1 MTTAV
6 LPRRLS
12 FPASDQSPILWVP
25 AQEGRHSCLPCLAYS
40 VGRQTGMSAP
50 PLILPKNMTD
60 PNSPSH
66 WDALASDLGATPPTE
81 DAEPQPSSPPPS
93 QPVTP
98 PKSAPRAPRD
108 KRPSSGPVRA
118 GDWDSIASELGVT
131 PAPQPVAPV
140 VEAKAAAAAAPTRAK
155 PEQRNLPAPE
165 RVPERAEDSPNFFD
179 ESFDFEEPFD
189 LLESSE
195 TPAAAAP
202 PKDKE
207 SEESEDRGE
216 PRDRK
221 RRRRRRSGR
230 DSDRR
235 DSRGPAAAGAA
246 KGRPVQAAQPEKEPD
261 RAATSAAA
269 EEIKIEVEEVRVETT
284 EDEERRPRRR
294 RSRRG
299 GKKRRPGDESA
310 PATAGAPAKE
320 EAIAEHA
327 PRATRLTLTMM
338 SAKKTRPW
346 TKMNGSAA
354 IGRRGSASAG
364 FPPGR
369 RPSGW

>member
-81 DAEPQPSSPPPS
+81 EAEPQPSSPPPS

-140 VEAKAAAAAAPTRAK
+140 VEAKAAAAAAPTRGNPTSGICPRRK
-155 PEQRNLPAPE
+155 GCRNE
-165 RVPERAEDSPNFFD
+165 RRTRPTSLTSHSISRSR
-179 ESFDFEEPFD
+179 SICW
-189 LLESSE
+189 S
-195 TPAAAAP
+195 
-202 PKDKE
+202 
-207 SEESEDRGE
+207 R
-216 PRDRK
+216 RK
-221 RRRRRRSGR
+221 RRLRPPRPRIRSLRSLRIAGNLAIENGVGVAARAAIRIAAIRVDRPPPARPRAAPSRLLSRRRSRIAPPRARPPKRSRSRRSAWRRRRTKS
-230 DSDRR
+230 
-235 DSRGPAAAGAA
+235 
-246 KGRPVQAAQPEKEPD
+246 
-261 RAATSAAA
+261 
-269 EEIKIEVEEVRVETT
+269 
-284 EDEERRPRRR
+284 RRPRRR

-320 EAIAEHA
+320 EATAEHA
-327 PRATRLTLTMM
+327 PPRDETDFDDDVGEEDTALDEDERLGGD
-338 SAKKTRPW
+338 RP
-346 TKMNGSAA
+346 A
-354 IGRRGSASAG
+354 GSASAG